1 MGFTLS
7 GHFAD
12 WRQIAGY
19 LILMLNS
26 IVELSIVSIFTRNS
40 TTGAWLTSV
49 LIVLTTTGLVWWFA
63 RRSG

>member
-1 MGFTLS
+1 
-7 GHFAD
+7 
-12 WRQIAGY
+12 
-19 LILMLNS
+19 MLNS

-49 LIVLTTTGLVWWFA
+49 LIVLTTTSGVWWFA